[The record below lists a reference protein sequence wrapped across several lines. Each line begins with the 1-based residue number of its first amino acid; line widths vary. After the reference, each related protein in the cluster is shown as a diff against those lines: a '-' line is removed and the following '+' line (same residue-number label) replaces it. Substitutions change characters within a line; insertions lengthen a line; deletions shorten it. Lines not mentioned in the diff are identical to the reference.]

1 MKNHKNQWTR
11 QFLKKRG
18 GFFHPLKSCPLMTL
32 ESSICTVFEKT
43 KNVSFLTFVT
53 LFMNAFI
60 NGHKH
65 VVKSLK
71 SWILRLKN
79 WNETF
84 MVFKTLCQKCA
95 KKVVTSRLVGYFL
108 ARVYYFMDLLFFGQ
122 LCKKQSWDLRFSN
135 INQNRLVMYFH
146 NRN

>member
-1 MKNHKNQWTR
+1 MKNHKNQGTR

-18 GFFHPLKSCPLMTL
+18 GFFHPLKSCPLMAL
-32 ESSICTVFEKT
+32 KSSICTVFEKR
-43 KNVSFLTFVT
+43 KCLILTFWT
-53 LFMNAFI
+53 LSMNAFI
-60 NGHKH
+60 NDIKMLSNHW
-65 VVKSLK
+65 L
-71 SWILRLKN
+71 I
-79 WNETF
+79 E
-84 MVFKTLCQKCA
+84 FKAEKWDIFWYFETLCLKCA

>member
-11 QFLKKRG
+11 QFLKQRG

-32 ESSICTVFEKT
+32 KSSICTVFEKT

-60 NGHKH
+60 NGYKY
-65 VVKSLK
+65 VVKSLVK
-71 SWILRLKN
+71 SNFKAEKFESDIFW
-79 WNETF
+79 
-84 MVFKTLCQKCA
+84 VFKTLWQKCA

-122 LCKKQSWDLRFSN
+122 LCKKQS
-135 INQNRLVMYFH
+135 
-146 NRN
+146 